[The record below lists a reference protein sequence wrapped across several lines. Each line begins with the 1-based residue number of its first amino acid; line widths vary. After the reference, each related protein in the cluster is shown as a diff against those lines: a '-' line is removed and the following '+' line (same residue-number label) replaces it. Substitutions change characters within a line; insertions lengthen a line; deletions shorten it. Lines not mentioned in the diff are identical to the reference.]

1 MLSSSSSAVVV
12 DGRKHKQTN
21 RNLIQD
27 IVELKATRVE
37 RWGGL
42 SEIEM
47 KPKLGQMAVIRYF
60 IQSSD

>member
-27 IVELKATRVE
+27 IVELMATRVE

-47 KPKLGQMAVIRYF
+47 KP
-60 IQSSD
+60 

>member
-37 RWGGL
+37 RWGWV

-47 KPKLGQMAVIRYF
+47 KPKLGQMVVIRYF
-60 IQSSD
+60 VQSSD